1 MKLHVTLLNTKHA
14 GGGAVDCR
22 SIMVRACAP
31 APAATAARGSH
42 SARSRTHCLTRV
54 PLQRALGSTSVATGL
69 AVRALHISCL
79 SKFGKDGFYK
89 PLEVVEL

>member
-31 APAATAARGSH
+31 AATAARGSH
-42 SARSRTHCLTRV
+42 SARSRTHFLTRV